1 MLVIERIKPNEFRAY
16 EFEIGEVW
24 MEVFKDKISKLHKS
38 GFVHQDIKSPSNIS
52 GLVFDNLLLTDK
64 GLRLIDVGI
73 LALKS

>member
-1 MLVIERIKPNEFRAY
+1 
-16 EFEIGEVW
+16 VW
-24 MEVFKDKISKLHKS
+24 IEVFEDKVSELHKS
-38 GFVHQDIKSPSNIS
+38 GFVQRDIKSPSNIS